1 MIISPIYLPYKLI
14 SNEIS
19 KGLNKVG
26 DFVEYANYFLERTKN
41 SLEENGYRL
50 TLKEFGETLLKIL
63 AGLIGIAFFILLFYL
78 GIKFIGWF
86 FGSVLNI
93 SVGPSSEPKE
103 SGKTI
108 TIGDI
113 FGYGFVILIT
123 FGLISGLYSK
133 AKEFM
138 AYLAFKKKLDHV
150 PEIDANELIENIKIY
165 KDGKK
170 TMQLLN
176 LVHNKKFLSNT
187 STVDAFERFLR
198 DINQK
203 SYEYGYINIDA
214 LDAMALLLERHKNK
228 HQ

>member
-1 MIISPIYLPYKLI
+1 
-14 SNEIS
+14 
-19 KGLNKVG
+19 
-26 DFVEYANYFLERTKN
+26 
-41 SLEENGYRL
+41 
-50 TLKEFGETLLKIL
+50 
-63 AGLIGIAFFILLFYL
+63 
-78 GIKFIGWF
+78 
-86 FGSVLNI
+86 
-93 SVGPSSEPKE
+93 
-103 SGKTI
+103 
-108 TIGDI
+108 
-113 FGYGFVILIT
+113 
-123 FGLISGLYSK
+123 
-133 AKEFM
+133 M

-170 TMQLLN
+170 TMQILN